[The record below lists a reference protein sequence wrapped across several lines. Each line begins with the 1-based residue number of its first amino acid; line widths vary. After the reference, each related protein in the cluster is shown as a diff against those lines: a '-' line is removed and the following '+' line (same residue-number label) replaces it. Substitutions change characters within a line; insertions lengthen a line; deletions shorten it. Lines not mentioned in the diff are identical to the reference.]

1 MSKQTTTSKSKAPN
15 SQPPPP
21 PPPPPSSR
29 EAALMVQSSEEYN
42 PEVPPILPHEKIYSI
57 QVGYRLY
64 RLSGLSLS
72 SDAPSYFTKFF
83 QQPENEEKVLFFD
96 RDPQIFEKIYN
107 HLQGYLIHIENDHI
121 FMNLWLDCFYFG
133 LKNLQKNLNKHDYFA
148 IIGNERF
155 RIPKSLINMPGNNPN
170 FFTINFDRLLIDN
183 INIIERNNMLRPPP
197 QTFPPVSN
205 RSSKLFADL
214 LEFFRGN
221 HLVIMND
228 EHRQL
233 LIKEARYYRF
243 LDLEQRLI
251 KFKITFRNEIV
262 INLNDISRKGLQN
275 PSTSYN
281 IELPLTYYRPYIKDE
296 MTRDL
301 IFELN
306 AKDFD
311 CQSEIKLILNK
322 STKLPTLKVTNKAC
336 HKLHQVFKDY
346 FSQVL
351 KDDKGLLFFVGFTN
365 SKTFI
370 NGKEMN
376 SNWVNDILG
385 IEEEEEE
392 EDKEG
397 EEEDKQQEAKN
408 KDGSNKEVNKKRK
421 VSKEDKSDKT
431 MTTNK
436 SLETNDP
443 PSLSPGDII
452 EICLSRSLWKVMM
465 RGPLARLHAV
475 TLEGFTRSND
485 TLIDFL

>member
-243 LDLEQRLI
+243 LELEQRLI

-275 PSTSYN
+275 PST
-281 IELPLTYYRPYIKDE
+281 
-296 MTRDL
+296 
-301 IFELN
+301 
-306 AKDFD
+306 
-311 CQSEIKLILNK
+311 IKLILNK

-431 MTTNK
+431 TTTNK
-436 SLETNDP
+436 FLETNDP

>member
-1 MSKQTTTSKSKAPN
+1 MSNSTPSSSSSKNTTQAPQA
-15 SQPPPP
+15 SPPPP
-21 PPPPPSSR
+21 PPFAPSSR

-107 HLQGYLIHIENDHI
+107 HLQGYSINIENDYI

-133 LKNLQKNLNKHDYFA
+133 LKNLQKNLNKQDYFA
-148 IIGNERF
+148 IIGNEKF
-155 RIPKSLINMPGNNPN
+155 RIPKSLINMPGNSPN

-183 INIIERNNMLRPPP
+183 INVIEKNNMLRPPP
-197 QTFPPVSN
+197 QTFPQVSN

-221 HLVIMND
+221 HLIIMND
-228 EHRQL
+228 DHRQL

-243 LDLEQRLI
+243 LELEQRLI
-251 KFKITFRNEIV
+251 KFKITYRNEIV

-275 PSTSYN
+275 PSTNYN
-281 IELPLTYYRPYIKDE
+281 IELSLTYYRPYIKDE

-306 AKDFD
+306 SKDFD

-346 FSQVL
+346 FSHVL
-351 KDDKGLLFFVGFTN
+351 KDDKELLFFVGFNN

-385 IEEEEEE
+385 I
-392 EDKEG
+392 KEV
-397 EEEDKQQEAKN
+397 EKEAKEDAN
-408 KDGSNKEVNKKRK
+408 KRGNDKKRK
-421 VSKEDKSDKT
+421 LSE
-431 MTTNK
+431 
-436 SLETNDP
+436 NDDNNNESVESSEIDHP
-443 PSLSPGDII
+443 SPGSGEII